1 MGIIINLQDLIDLR
15 ERRKQELEYYTKRL
29 EELNKK
35 LFFIKKDIDLTSYII
50 ELLEKEKL
58 MDLRNITDDSC
69 NT

>member
-15 ERRKQELEYYTKRL
+15 ERRKQELEYYSKRL

-35 LFFIKKDIDLTSYII
+35 LYFIKKDIDLTSYII

-58 MDLRNITDDSC
+58 LDLRNITNDS
-69 NT
+69 TE

>member
-15 ERRKQELEYYTKRL
+15 ERRKQELEYYSKRL

-35 LFFIKKDIDLTSYII
+35 LYFIKKDIDLTSYII

-58 MDLRNITDDSC
+58 LDLRNITDDS
-69 NT
+69 THT

>member
-15 ERRKQELEYYTKRL
+15 ERRKQELEYYSKRL

-35 LFFIKKDIDLTSYII
+35 LYFIKKDIDLTSYII

-58 MDLRNITDDSC
+58 MDLRNITDDS
-69 NT
+69 TR

>member
-15 ERRKQELEYYTKRL
+15 ERRKQELEYYSKRL

-58 MDLRNITDDSC
+58 IDLRNITNDS
-69 NT
+69 TE